1 MLARQSFSH
10 KKAQKAQ
17 IDYGNLF
24 VPFVLFCGRTNKKRS
39 PAGATSLRKYER
51 LSLRGAGVFFG
62 LSEHATAVE
71 RIVDDLAH
79 CRSFRIN
86 VHSVARFQVS
96 DDALCSNLKSQAV
109 QLRITTR
116 LDVIDSHNP
125 LI

>member
-1 MLARQSFSH
+1 MKIFLCLLCFFVAREQI
-10 KKAQKAQ
+10 KRDRPRGRPLQKTRE
-17 IDYGNLF
+17 I
-24 VPFVLFCGRTNKKRS
+24 
-39 PAGATSLRKYER
+39 E
-51 LSLRGAGVFFG
+51 LRGARVFFG

-71 RIVDDLAH
+71 RIIDDLAH

-96 DDALCSNLKSQAV
+96 NDALCSNVKSQAV

>member
-1 MLARQSFSH
+1 ME
-10 KKAQKAQ
+10 
-17 IDYGNLF
+17 
-24 VPFVLFCGRTNKKRS
+24 PFVFFCARKNKQKEIARRGDLFDKH
-39 PAGATSLRKYER
+39 ER